1 MVSLLSSWKNTFE
14 IVHSELELAKRKKQA
29 LDELLSKNRMSQPT
43 YEHLVGSL
51 NDNINDLESHLKL
64 LIQKMTER
72 ADELESQAELLKQ
85 FLVSL
90 EMRIIANE
98 IKQDIYEKSKQAF
111 ELGLKATEDELA
123 EIKGAIT
130 KVI

>member
-1 MVSLLSSWKNTFE
+1 MSSWKNTFDV
-14 IVHSELELAKRKKQA
+14 VHSELELAKRKKQA
-29 LDELLSKNRMSQPT
+29 LDELLAKNRLSQPT

-51 NDNINDLESHLKL
+51 DDNIDDLESHLKL
-64 LIQKMTER
+64 LMQKMTER
-72 ADELESQAELLKQ
+72 ADELEEQAELIKL

-90 EMRIIANE
+90 EMRNIAKE
-98 IKQDIYEKSKQAF
+98 VKQETYDKNKQAF

>member
-1 MVSLLSSWKNTFE
+1 MLSSWKNTFE
-14 IVHSELELAKRKKQA
+14 VVHSELELAKRKKQA
-29 LDELLSKNRMSQPT
+29 LDELLAKNRMSQPT

-51 NDNINDLESHLKL
+51 NENIDDFESHLKL
-64 LIQKMTER
+64 LMQKMTER
-72 ADELESQAELLKQ
+72 ADELENQAELLKL

-90 EMRIIANE
+90 EMRNIAKE
-98 IKQDIYEKSKQAF
+98 LKQETYDKNKQAF

>member
-1 MVSLLSSWKNTFE
+1 MVYLLSSWKNTFDV
-14 IVHSELELAKRKKQA
+14 VHSDLELAKRKKQA
-29 LDELLSKNRMSQPT
+29 LDELLAKNRMSQPT
-43 YEHLVGSL
+43 YEHIVGSL
-51 NDNINDLESHLKL
+51 NDNIDDLESHLKL
-64 LIQKMTER
+64 LMQKMTER
-72 ADELESQAELLKQ
+72 ADELESQAELIKQ

-98 IKQDIYEKSKQAF
+98 IKQDTYEKNKRAF
-111 ELGLKATEDELA
+111 ELGLKATEDELT

>member
-1 MVSLLSSWKNTFE
+1 MVFMLSSWKNTFDV
-14 IVHSELELAKRKKQA
+14 VHSELELAKRKKQA
-29 LDELLSKNRMSQPT
+29 LDELLAKNRMSQPT

-51 NDNINDLESHLKL
+51 NENIDDFESHLKL
-64 LIQKMTER
+64 LMQKMTER
-72 ADELESQAELLKQ
+72 ADELENQAELLKL

-90 EMRIIANE
+90 EMRNIAKE
-98 IKQDIYEKSKQAF
+98 LKQETYDKNKQAF

>member
-1 MVSLLSSWKNTFE
+1 MSSWKNTFDV
-14 IVHSELELAKRKKQA
+14 VHSELELAKRKKQA
-29 LDELLSKNRMSQPT
+29 LDELLAKNRMSQPT

-51 NDNINDLESHLKL
+51 DDNIDDLESHLKL
-64 LIQKMTER
+64 LMQKMTER
-72 ADELESQAELLKQ
+72 ADELEEQAELIKL

-90 EMRIIANE
+90 EMRNIAIE
-98 IKQDIYEKSKQAF
+98 VKQETYDKSKAAF

>member
-1 MVSLLSSWKNTFE
+1 MSSWKNTFDV
-14 IVHSELELAKRKKQA
+14 VHSELELAKRKKQA
-29 LDELLSKNRMSQPT
+29 LDELLAKNRMSQPT

-51 NDNINDLESHLKL
+51 DDNIDDLESHLKL
-64 LIQKMTER
+64 LMQKMTER
-72 ADELESQAELLKQ
+72 VDELEEQAELIKL

-90 EMRIIANE
+90 EMRNIAKE
-98 IKQDIYEKSKQAF
+98 IKQETYDKNKQAF

>member
-1 MVSLLSSWKNTFE
+1 LSSWKSTFE
-14 IVHSELELAKRKKQA
+14 VIHSELELAKRKKQA
-29 LDELLSKNRMSQPT
+29 LDELLAKNRMSQPT

-51 NDNINDLESHLKL
+51 DDNIDDLESHLKL
-64 LIQKMTER
+64 LMQKMTER
-72 ADELESQAELLKQ
+72 ADELESQAELIKL

-90 EMRIIANE
+90 EMRNIAKE
-98 IKQDIYEKSKQAF
+98 VKQETYDRSKQAF

-130 KVI
+130 KVF

>member
-1 MVSLLSSWKNTFE
+1 MLSSWKNTFDV
-14 IVHSELELAKRKKQA
+14 VHSELELAKRKKQA
-29 LDELLSKNRMSQPT
+29 LDELLAKNRMSQPT

-51 NDNINDLESHLKL
+51 NENIDDFESHLKL
-64 LIQKMTER
+64 LMQKMTER
-72 ADELESQAELLKQ
+72 ADELENQAELLKL

-90 EMRIIANE
+90 EMRNIAKE
-98 IKQDIYEKSKQAF
+98 LKQETYDKNKQAF

>member
-1 MVSLLSSWKNTFE
+1 MLSSWKNAFDV
-14 IVHSELELAKRKKQA
+14 VHSELELAKRKKQA
-29 LDELLSKNRMSQPT
+29 LDELLGKNRMSQPT

-51 NDNINDLESHLKL
+51 NENIDDLESHLKL
-64 LIQKMTER
+64 LMQKMTER
-72 ADELESQAELLKQ
+72 ADELENQAELFKL

-90 EMRIIANE
+90 EMRNIAKE
-98 IKQDIYEKSKQAF
+98 LKQETYDKNKQAF

>member
-1 MVSLLSSWKNTFE
+1 MVYLLSSWKNTFDV
-14 IVHSELELAKRKKQA
+14 VHSELELAKRKKQA
-29 LDELLSKNRMSQPT
+29 LDELLAKNRMSQPT
-43 YEHLVGSL
+43 YEHIVGSL
-51 NDNINDLESHLKL
+51 NDNIDDLESHLKL
-64 LIQKMTER
+64 LMQKMTER
-72 ADELESQAELLKQ
+72 ADELESQAELIKQ

-98 IKQDIYEKSKQAF
+98 IKQDTYEKNKRAF
-111 ELGLKATEDELA
+111 ELGLKATEDELT

>member
-1 MVSLLSSWKNTFE
+1 M
-14 IVHSELELAKRKKQA
+14 VHSELELAKRKKQA
-29 LDELLSKNRMSQPT
+29 LDELLAKNRMSQPT

-51 NDNINDLESHLKL
+51 DDNIDDLESHLKL
-64 LIQKMTER
+64 LMQKMTER
-72 ADELESQAELLKQ
+72 VDELEEQAELIKL

-90 EMRIIANE
+90 EMRNIAKE
-98 IKQDIYEKSKQAF
+98 IKQETYDKNKQAF

>member
-1 MVSLLSSWKNTFE
+1 MSSWKNTFDV
-14 IVHSELELAKRKKQA
+14 VHSELELAKRKKQA
-29 LDELLSKNRMSQPT
+29 LDELLAKNRMSQPT

-51 NDNINDLESHLKL
+51 NENIDDFESHLKL
-64 LIQKMTER
+64 LMQKMTER
-72 ADELESQAELLKQ
+72 ADELENQAELLKL

-90 EMRIIANE
+90 EMRNIAKE
-98 IKQDIYEKSKQAF
+98 LKQETYDKNKQAF

>member
-1 MVSLLSSWKNTFE
+1 MSSWKSTFE
-14 IVHSELELAKRKKQA
+14 VIHSELELAKRKKQA
-29 LDELLSKNRMSQPT
+29 LDELLAKNRMSQPT

-51 NDNINDLESHLKL
+51 DDNIDDLESHLKL
-64 LIQKMTER
+64 LMQKMTER
-72 ADELESQAELLKQ
+72 ADELESQAELIKL

-90 EMRIIANE
+90 EMRNIAKE
-98 IKQDIYEKSKQAF
+98 VKQETYDRSKQAF

-130 KVI
+130 KVF

>member
-1 MVSLLSSWKNTFE
+1 MSSWKNTFDV
-14 IVHSELELAKRKKQA
+14 VHSELELAKRKKQA
-29 LDELLSKNRMSQPT
+29 LDELLAKNRMSQPT
-43 YEHLVGSL
+43 YEHIVGSL
-51 NDNINDLESHLKL
+51 NDNIDDLESHLKL
-64 LIQKMTER
+64 LMQKMTER
-72 ADELESQAELLKQ
+72 ADELESQAELIKQ

-98 IKQDIYEKSKQAF
+98 IKQDTYEKNKRAF
-111 ELGLKATEDELA
+111 ELGLKATEDELT

>member
-1 MVSLLSSWKNTFE
+1 MVFMLSSWKNTFE
-14 IVHSELELAKRKKQA
+14 VVHSELELAKRKKQA
-29 LDELLSKNRMSQPT
+29 LDELLAKNRMSQPT

-51 NDNINDLESHLKL
+51 NENIDDFESHLKL
-64 LIQKMTER
+64 LMQKMTER
-72 ADELESQAELLKQ
+72 ADELENQAELLKL

-90 EMRIIANE
+90 EMRNIAKE
-98 IKQDIYEKSKQAF
+98 LKQETYDKNKQAF